1 MFRKFTLLCA
11 GLLAAPAV
19 MAQPAVFDDGTL
31 HIFRGAVVSSGSVA
45 YYRDIKLDLNDDG
58 DFTVSSADEQ
68 VLAEINTVG
77 VLMEPSTDY
86 AEVMIDGWLSSS
98 CKELD
103 RPAVIM
109 PNEEEEERV
118 IHIVLAESQLDSGE
132 LCVQV
137 VEPFSTT
144 VELDLIDLEGGAYI
158 IEVNGDEQAPLMLD
172 LDRVAEARVDVNEDP
187 NFTAPKSKAVK
198 APDSP

>member
-1 MFRKFTLLCA
+1 MFKKFTLLCA
-11 GLLAAPAV
+11 GMLAAPAV
-19 MAQPAVFDDGTL
+19 MAQPAVFEDGTL

-45 YYRDIKLDLNDDG
+45 YYRDIQLDLNGDG
-58 DFTVSSADEQ
+58 DFTVTSADEQ

-86 AEVMIDGWLSSS
+86 ADVVIDGWLSSS

-109 PNEEEEERV
+109 PNEEEEQRV
-118 IHIVLAESQLDSGE
+118 IHIVLAESQLDAGE

-158 IEVNGDEQAPLMLD
+158 VEVNGEEQAPLMLD
-172 LDRVAEARVDVNEDP
+172 LNRTAEARVDVNDDP
-187 NFTAPKSKAVK
+187 DFAAPKSKAVK
-198 APDSP
+198 APESP